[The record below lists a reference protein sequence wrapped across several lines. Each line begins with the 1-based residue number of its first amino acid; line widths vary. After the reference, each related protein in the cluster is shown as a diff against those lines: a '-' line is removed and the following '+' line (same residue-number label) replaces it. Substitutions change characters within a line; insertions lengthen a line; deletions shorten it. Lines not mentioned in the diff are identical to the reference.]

1 MTAEEDWLVPIDG
14 DPLDGTEKFA
24 GMGKSVVNFWQF
36 ALGDLRMNNAR
47 GYLAEFIVATALG
60 ISTKRVEWAGFDLD
74 WQGVTIEVK
83 SSAHLQSW
91 KQRTPSKIA
100 FSGLRAKR
108 FAPDG
113 GYSGERTYNAD
124 VYVFCVQNVITHDA
138 YDPLQVGQWE
148 FYVASNEQV
157 SSSAQ
162 DGMALST
169 VKKIGAQSEPLRFH
183 ELAEAIRR
191 VARERP

>member
-24 GMGKSVVNFWQF
+24 GMDKSVVNFWQF

-83 SSAHLQSW
+83 SSAHLTILETTNPLEDRVFRTSSEAGCTGW
-91 KQRTPSKIA
+91 RLFRRTHLQRRRLRL
-100 FSGLRAKR
+100 LRAECNH
-108 FAPDG
+108 
-113 GYSGERTYNAD
+113 S
-124 VYVFCVQNVITHDA
+124 
-138 YDPLQVGQWE
+138 
-148 FYVASNEQV
+148 
-157 SSSAQ
+157 
-162 DGMALST
+162 
-169 VKKIGAQSEPLRFH
+169 
-183 ELAEAIRR
+183 RR
-191 VARERP
+191 L

>member
-1 MTAEEDWLVPIDG
+1 MASDEDWLVPIDN

-24 GMGKSVVNFWQF
+24 GMKKSVVSFWQF

-83 SSAHLQSW
+83 SSAYLQSW
-91 KQRTPSKIA
+91 DQRTLSKIA
-100 FSGLRAKR
+100 FSGLRAKL
-108 FAPDG
+108 FTPDG

-124 VYVFCVQNVITHDA
+124 VYVFCVQNAITHST
-138 YDPLQVGQWE
+138 YDPLDVGQWE
-148 FYVASNEQV
+148 FYVASNERV
-157 SSSAQ
+157 SASAQ

-191 VARERP
+191 VAHERP